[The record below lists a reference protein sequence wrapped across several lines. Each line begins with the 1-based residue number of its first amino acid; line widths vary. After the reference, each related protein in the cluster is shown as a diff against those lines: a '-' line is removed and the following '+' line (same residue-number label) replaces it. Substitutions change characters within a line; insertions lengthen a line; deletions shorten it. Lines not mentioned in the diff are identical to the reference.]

1 MKDLNVR
8 AKAIKLRRKHRGRE
22 WYQQDEG
29 ASAPSVSSLQSTT
42 SRRCITQVYPRDQ
55 DAGEL
60 HTSAHLKVGRQTGT
74 HTGSGTWKQQSHCLW
89 SLPLCCCGWACNPR
103 EHQGGSPHNT
113 NLPAAV
119 GVTCKPHNLG
129 HSRDTCNPS
138 SPLSLPHSK
147 GACHPGDPRRGRPA
161 IPVPQVMTPAA
172 ARHQQPQRH
181 KQWQQGWWQAG
192 KCWFLSITRSPGKR
206 NQIFVL

>member
-1 MKDLNVR
+1 MGTPNSHLVFDKGAKTIKRGKDSLFNKWSWEKYMLTCKRMKQGPYLKPYKKINSKCMKDLNVR

-103 EHQGGSPHNT
+103 EHQGRQSTQHQP
-113 NLPAAV
+113 
-119 GVTCKPHNLG
+119 
-129 HSRDTCNPS
+129 PS
-138 SPLSLPHSK
+138 CSWCHLQTSQSWSQQRHLQPQLSSLPS
-147 GACHPGDPRRGRPA
+147 
-161 IPVPQVMTPAA
+161 PQ
-172 ARHQQPQRH
+172 
-181 KQWQQGWWQAG
+181 
-192 KCWFLSITRSPGKR
+192 
-206 NQIFVL
+206 